1 MAQENDV
8 VLIYLEDEPLTFAR
22 IEEILPDHKK
32 NWFHVKLLML
42 QLPLQAVTW
51 ILKDLY
57 IDGGEFTMNGQR
69 MRLERVVCPEI
80 PGEASGDDAPG
91 DEELLEEE
99 TETDEAPDTSE
110 TPETEESD
118 GGAQVISFMDRKKS

>member
-8 VLIYLEDEPLTFAR
+8 VLIYLEDQPLTFAR

-32 NWFHVKLLML
+32 NWYHVKLLML
-42 QLPLQAVTW
+42 QLPLHAVTW

-69 MRLERVVCPEI
+69 MRLERVVCPEL
-80 PGEASGDDAPG
+80 PEEEPEGDAPP
-91 DEELLEEE
+91 EKEPEKE
-99 TETDEAPDTSE
+99 EAPAA
-110 TPETEESD
+110 PEKPAEEKKGD
-118 GGAQVISFMDRKKS
+118 GAKVISLMDRKKS

>member
-1 MAQENDV
+1 MALENDV
-8 VLIYLEDEPLTFAR
+8 VLIYLEDQPLSFAR

-42 QLPLQAVTW
+42 QLPLHTVTW

-69 MRLERVVCPEI
+69 MRLERVVCPEL
-80 PGEASGDDAPG
+80 A
-91 DEELLEEE
+91 EEE
-99 TETDEAPDTSE
+99 SEEEIRQEKEPAKDEAPAESE
-110 TPETEESD
+110 KPVEEKKGD
-118 GGAQVISFMDRKKS
+118 GAQVISFMDRKKS